1 MSKSHVKAS
10 FGASSALATLVLL
23 QSGLAVAEAPET
35 NAETTAGASLDQEDA
50 SELKI
55 QAVVITARK
64 REENLQDVPIT
75 VSAISGAT
83 LAAERLDRV
92 SDYSAKFAN
101 FTAVQQN
108 TRVSTLTV
116 RGLGGNANSD
126 GSEASAGLIVDNVFF
141 THPGFAWLDF
151 VELEGVEL
159 AKGPQGTLLGKNTTL
174 GALVVTTQKPSFD
187 PSLTV
192 TGTAA
197 SNDRYQLRA
206 NLTGPILGDKLAG
219 RLTAYRDVGGGY
231 VKNLYNGDDFLDNDR
246 WSVRGQLLYVGEG
259 FTNRLIAEHY
269 ETEEFNNYYPA
280 ISDPQTFING
290 APRDGWSNRLR
301 TRFNY
306 DPSFEGRNG
315 ANVDTQ
321 ERIVSRTDGL
331 SNQADWDIGDHTL
344 TSVTAWRRLYFRPYN
359 DSDGS
364 PFAINRGGYDV
375 DVDQYSQELR
385 LSSPQDGPLDYQ
397 AGIFLMRQDVSS
409 DFRVLFYGDATRYF
423 LSPALPSLVLDGVE
437 SRQDGQA
444 QTDTAAIFGQG
455 SYDFTDKFSLTAG
468 LRYTYEK
475 REASNEAY
483 SLGGAP
489 LTGPFTALAP
499 YRVAVTGPAFL
510 VEGEE
515 SSGAASWL
523 INPSYRFSDNI
534 LGYATVSYGEKSGA
548 ANLGARPGD
557 RIIIDPEKATNYEL
571 GLKTTLLDGRVIL
584 NGNIYRTEIEG
595 YQGTITTVTGSGTR
609 SFLTNIGE
617 VSLQGLELEGSA
629 RASDALTVSFAAAF
643 NDARYDSYTEAPL
656 PIEYLY
662 PGGPISADLSG
673 TRVPS
678 APKFTGQISLNYA
691 QPLSDRLALF
701 GYANQTWRS
710 DTALYALSEHAR
722 QDAYGLTN
730 VGLGIRTPDDRWSLN
745 IWARNLFDKEYAI
758 AFGAASATAPY
769 IQILGEPRTVGIT
782 LTARAF

>member
-1 MSKSHVKAS
+1 MSKFYIKAS
-10 FGASSALATLVLL
+10 FGASSALATLLLL
-23 QSGLAVAEAPET
+23 QSGLASAEVPET
-35 NAETTAGASLDQEDA
+35 NAETTAASSLDQEEA
-50 SELKI
+50 GELKI
-55 QAVVITARK
+55 ETVVITARK

-92 SDYSAKFAN
+92 ADYSAKFAN

-126 GSEASAGLIVDNVFF
+126 GSEAAVGLIVDNVFF

-174 GALVVTTQKPSFD
+174 GALVVTTQKPDFD

-219 RLTAYRDVGGGY
+219 RITAYRDVGGGY
-231 VKNLYNGDDFLDNDR
+231 VTNLFNGDEFLDNDR
-246 WSVRGQLLYVGEG
+246 WSVRGQLLYAGEG

-290 APRDGWSNRLR
+290 APRDGWSNRLH
-301 TRFNY
+301 TRFAY
-306 DPSFEGRNG
+306 DPSFEGRDG

-359 DSDGS
+359 DSDGT

-385 LSSPQDGPLDYQ
+385 LSSPQDGPLEYQ

-409 DFRVLFYGDATRYF
+409 DFRVLFFDDATRYF

-437 SRQDGQA
+437 SRQDGEA
-444 QTDTAAIFGQG
+444 KTDTAAIFGQG
-455 SYDFTDKFSLTAG
+455 SYDFTDKLSLTAG
-468 LRYTYEK
+468 LRYTYEN

-483 SLGGAP
+483 SFGGQ
-489 LTGPFTALAP
+489 ALAGP
-499 YRVAVTGPAFL
+499 LASLASFRAAVTGPSFQ

-515 SSGAASWL
+515 SSGAVSWL
-523 INPSYRFSDNI
+523 INPSYRFSSDV
-534 LGYATVSYGEKSGA
+534 LGYASVSYGEKSGA

-557 RIIIDPEKATNYEL
+557 RIIIDPEKALNYEL
-571 GLKTTLLDGRVIL
+571 GLKTTLLDGRVTL
-584 NGNIYRTEIEG
+584 NGNLYRTEITD
-595 YQGTITTVTGSGTR
+595 YQGTITTTTGSGTR

-629 RASDALTVSFAAAF
+629 QASEALTLSFAAAF
-643 NDARYDSYTEAPL
+643 NDARYDSYTNAPL
-656 PIEYLY
+656 PVEYLF
-662 PGGPISADLSG
+662 PGGPVSADLSG

-691 QPLSDRLALF
+691 QPVSDRLALF

-710 DTALYALSEHAR
+710 DTSLYTLSEFGR

-730 VGLGIRTPDDRWSLN
+730 VGLGIRALDDRWSLN
-745 IWARNLFDKEYAI
+745 VWTRNLFDEEYAI

-769 IQILGEPRTVGIT
+769 IQILGEPRTVGVT

>member
-1 MSKSHVKAS
+1 MFRTSIKTSLY
-10 FGASSALATLVLL
+10 ASSALVALWFNQSAPIFAEEVGATT
-23 QSGLAVAEAPET
+23 EA
-35 NAETTAGASLDQEDA
+35 AASAGADLDDA

-55 QAVVITARK
+55 ETVVITARK

-126 GSEASAGLIVDNVFF
+126 GSEASVGLIVDNVFF

-192 TGTAA
+192 TATSA
-197 SNDRYQLRA
+197 SNDRYQVRA
-206 NLTGPILGDKLAG
+206 NLTGPVLGDKLAG

-246 WSVRGQLLYVGEG
+246 WSVRGQLLYSGEG
-259 FTNRLIAEHY
+259 FENRLIAEHY

-280 ISDPQTFING
+280 ISDPQTFVNG

-301 TRFNY
+301 TRFAY
-306 DPSFEGRNG
+306 DPSFDGRNG

-321 ERIVSRTDGL
+321 DRIVSRTDGL

-364 PFAINRGGYDV
+364 PFAIHRGGYDV
-375 DVDQYSQELR
+375 DVNQYSQELR
-385 LSSPQDGPLDYQ
+385 LSSPQNGRLDYQ
-397 AGIFLMRQDVSS
+397 AGVFLMRQDVGS
-409 DFRVLFYGDATRYF
+409 DFRVLFYEDATSYF
-423 LSPALPSLVLDGVE
+423 VSPALPSLVLDGVE
-437 SRQDGQA
+437 TRQDGKA
-444 QTDTAAIFGQG
+444 KTDTAAIFGQA
-455 SYDFTDKFSLTAG
+455 SYDFTDKLSLTAG
-468 LRYTYEK
+468 LRYTHEK
-475 REASNEAY
+475 REASNNAY
-483 SLGGAP
+483 AVGGAP
-489 LTGPFTALAP
+489 LAGPLSALAQ
-499 YRVAVTGPAFL
+499 YRALVTGSEFY
-510 VEGEE
+510 VEGKN
-515 SSGAASWL
+515 STGAVSWL
-523 INPSYRFSDNI
+523 INPSYNFTENV
-534 LGYATVSYGEKSGA
+534 LGYASISYGEKSGA

-557 RIIIDPEKATNYEL
+557 QIIIDPEKSVDYEL

-584 NGNIYRTEIEG
+584 NGNLFRTEIED
-595 YQGTITTVTGSGTR
+595 YQGTITTTTGSGTR

-617 VSLQGLELEGSA
+617 VSLQGVEFEGSA
-629 RASDALTVSFAAAF
+629 RISESLSASFAAAF
-643 NDARYDSYTEAPL
+643 NDARYDTYAEAPL
-656 PIEYLY
+656 PIEYQY
-662 PGGPISADLSG
+662 PGGPVSADLSG
-673 TRVPS
+673 TRIPS

-691 QPLSDRLALF
+691 QPVSDRLVVF

-710 DTALYALSEHAR
+710 DTALYTLSDHAR
-722 QDAYGLTN
+722 QDGYGLTN
-730 VGLGIRTPDDRWSLN
+730 IGLGIRAPDDKWSIN
-745 IWARNLFDKEYAI
+745 VWARNLLDKEYAV

-769 IQILGEPRTVGIT
+769 IEILGEPRTIGVT
-782 LTARAF
+782 LTARPF